1 MLYLFFSLIR
11 HSCRPSLHDA
21 SISGTREIIHT
32 SLKRCHDLT
41 SRVEKLSLLR
51 IRAEKR
57 SQSSN
62 IVGNLALTCFRKSI
76 LVKQAA
82 QENITLRNPS

>member
-11 HSCRPSLHDA
+11 HSCRPSFHDT
-21 SISGTREIIHT
+21 STSDTKEIICM

-51 IRAEKR
+51 IRGEKR

-62 IVGNLALTCFRKSI
+62 IAGNLTFTCFRKDV

-82 QENITLRNPS
+82 QEKITLRNQS

>member
-11 HSCRPSLHDA
+11 HSCRPSFHDT
-21 SISGTREIIHT
+21 STSDSREIIRM

-41 SRVEKLSLLR
+41 SRVEKLSSLR
-51 IRAEKR
+51 ISGEKR
-57 SQSSN
+57 SQSSD
-62 IVGNLALTCFRKSI
+62 IAGNLTFTYFRNDI

-82 QENITLRNPS
+82 HEKITLRNQS